1 MVTLEFTQNKQWG
14 LHLHFE
20 TGRSLN
26 GRSEILKMEDL
37 KRGGG
42 PLEMGPVDLA
52 EKVIDKDL

>member
-1 MVTLEFTQNKQWG
+1 MGAEST
-14 LHLHFE
+14 FE
-20 TGRSLN
+20 TRRSLN

-42 PLEMGPVDLA
+42 GPLEMGPVDLS

>member
-1 MVTLEFTQNKQWG
+1 MGAAPT
-14 LHLHFE
+14 FE
-20 TGRSLN
+20 IGRSLN

-42 PLEMGPVDLA
+42 GPLEMGPVDLA

>member
-1 MVTLEFTQNKQWG
+1 MGAEST
-14 LHLHFE
+14 FE

-37 KRGGG
+37 KRG
-42 PLEMGPVDLA
+42 PLEMRPVDLA

>member
-1 MVTLEFTQNKQWG
+1 MGAEST
-14 LHLHFE
+14 FE

-42 PLEMGPVDLA
+42 GGGGPLEMGPVDLA